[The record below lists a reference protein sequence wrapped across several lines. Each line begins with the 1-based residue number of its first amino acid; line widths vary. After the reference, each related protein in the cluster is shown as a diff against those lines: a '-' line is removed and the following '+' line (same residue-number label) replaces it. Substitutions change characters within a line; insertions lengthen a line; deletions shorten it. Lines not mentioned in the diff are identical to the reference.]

1 MPCVVRRQ
9 GAMPPDPGYSDPLPA
24 AADLRKLGL
33 IAGGGELPARVIA
46 ACREAGRPLFVLA
59 LEGFTNPDCL
69 AEVDHAWIRLGAA
82 GEGFRHLHAHNV
94 QDIVMVGP
102 VRRPSLADLRPDWR
116 ATRLFAKVGLKAL
129 GDDGLLRA
137 VIAEVEQEGFRVIG
151 VDQILGG
158 HVARRGTLGS
168 VQPDD
173 QALADLAH
181 GAAVARALGQL
192 DVGQGVVV
200 QQGIVLAA
208 EAVEG
213 TDAMLSRCAGLRRE
227 GPGGVLV
234 KMCKPQQDRRAD
246 LPTVGPVTV
255 LRAAEAG
262 LRGIGVQAGAA
273 VLVDVAEIRRQAD
286 ALGLFVIGLT
296 EEGTP

>member
-1 MPCVVRRQ
+1 
-9 GAMPPDPGYSDPLPA
+9 MPPDPGLSDA
-24 AADLRKLGL
+24 APRKLGL
-33 IAGGGELPARVIA
+33 IAGGGDLPARVIET
-46 ACREAGRPLFVLA
+46 CRETGRPIFVLA
-59 LEGFTNPDCL
+59 LEGFTDPGCL
-69 AEVDHAWIRLGAA
+69 TGVDHAWIRLGAA
-82 GEGFRHLHAHNV
+82 GEGFRHLHTHHV

-116 ATRLFAKVGLKAL
+116 AARLFARIGLKAL

-158 HVARRGTLGS
+158 HLARRGVLGA
-168 VQPDD
+168 VQPDE
-173 QALADLAH
+173 QALADLRH
-181 GAAVARALGQL
+181 GAAVALALGRL

-213 TDAMLSRCAGLRRE
+213 TDAMLSRCADLRRD

-255 LRAAEAG
+255 TRAAAAG

-273 VLVDVAEIRRQAD
+273 VLVDINEIRRQAD
-286 ALGLFVIGLT
+286 ALGLFVVGLT
-296 EEGTP
+296 AEGTP

>member
-1 MPCVVRRQ
+1 
-9 GAMPPDPGYSDPLPA
+9 MPPDPGQSVPPSA
-24 AADLRKLGL
+24 AAMRKLGL
-33 IAGGGELPARVIA
+33 IAGGGDLPARVIS
-46 ACREAGRPLFVLA
+46 ACRDSGRPLFVLA
-59 LEGFTNPDCL
+59 LEGFTTPDCL
-69 AEVDHAWIRLGAA
+69 TGVDHAWIRLGAA
-82 GEGFRHLHAHNV
+82 GDGFRHLHANKV

-116 ATRLFAKVGLKAL
+116 AARLFAKIGLKAL

-158 HVARRGTLGS
+158 HIARRGVLGGIR
-168 VQPDD
+168 PDE

-192 DVGQGVVV
+192 DIGQGTVV

-213 TDAMLSRCAGLRRE
+213 TDAMLARCMGLRRE

-255 LRAAEAG
+255 MRAAEAG
-262 LRGIGVQAGAA
+262 LRGIGVQAGAT
-273 VLVDVAEIRRQAD
+273 VLVDVEEIRRQAD
-286 ALGLFVIGLT
+286 ALGLFVVGLT